1 MTYLTQ
7 RNTPAQKQEPIK
19 FSKEATRDDI
29 EYITTL
35 LDVFHVS
42 PEEIRRK
49 FAHLLRQQP

>member
-7 RNTPAQKQEPIK
+7 RNAPAQKQEPIRFNK
-19 FSKEATRDDI
+19 TATPDDI
-29 EYITTL
+29 NYINML
-35 LDVFHVS
+35 IDVFHVS